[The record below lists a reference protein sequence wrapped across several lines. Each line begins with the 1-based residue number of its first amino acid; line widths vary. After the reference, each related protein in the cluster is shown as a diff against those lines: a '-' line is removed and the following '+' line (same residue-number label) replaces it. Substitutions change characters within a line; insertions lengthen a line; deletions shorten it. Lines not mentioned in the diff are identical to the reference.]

1 MWSLYVPAEN
11 LFLLKKEAHFCGGCA
26 GKTKGSLQHNKQVWL
41 HLKGTSVSYITVN
54 ADSVH
59 IF

>member
-11 LFLLKKEAHFCGGCA
+11 FFLLKKEASFCDGCA
-26 GKTKGSLQHNKQVWL
+26 GKIKGSLQYNKQIWL
-41 HLKGTSVSYITVN
+41 HLKGTSIGYITVN

>member
-11 LFLLKKEAHFCGGCA
+11 FFLLKKEARFCDGCA
-26 GKTKGSLQHNKQVWL
+26 GKIKGSLQHNKQVWL

-54 ADSVH
+54 ADSVC